1 MYFSGMLTENLYSYG
16 VMESGG
22 KIFSDTSFIIIIII
36 IIIIITIIIII
47 NVITAGTIVRQSSH

>member
-36 IIIIITIIIII
+36 IIIITIIIII